1 MSMKKINYNKQEQD
15 LVDRLLGLLE
25 AESRSRPARQTGRV
39 TEPAS
44 RKQLEL
50 LANFGIYPKW
60 QATRYEAEE
69 MIVNYR
75 LIINSAVRRP
85 W

>member
-1 MSMKKINYNKQEQD
+1 MKKINYNKQERD

-25 AESRSRPARQTGRV
+25 PKILSRPARQTGRV

-44 RKQLEL
+44 RKQLEI
-50 LANFGIYPKW
+50 LANLGIYPKW

-69 MIVNYR
+69 MIVNYK
-75 LIINSAVRRP
+75 LIVSSAKRRP